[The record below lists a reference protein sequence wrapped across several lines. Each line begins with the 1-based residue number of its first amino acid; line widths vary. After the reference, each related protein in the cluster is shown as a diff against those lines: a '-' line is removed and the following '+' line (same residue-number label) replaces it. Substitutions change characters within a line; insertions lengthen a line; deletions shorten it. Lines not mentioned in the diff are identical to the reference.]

1 MKSEGHWLPK
11 DTGRSHLSQDRRG
24 ASLPKLGSCHLLLSI
39 SSRCCISDFF
49 QCQKQKVWHYPQP
62 PRALSSSFGPASTP
76 LTSIC
81 VTENIILHGD
91 GSSKQAWPESTD
103 LAKHVEKVAGSR
115 SDVSQRPFQMGG
127 INQALQ
133 RKQAGH

>member
-91 GSSKQAWPESTD
+91 GSSKIKNKHGLRAPTWPSMWKKLQE
-103 LAKHVEKVAGSR
+103 AGAMSLKGLFR
-115 SDVSQRPFQMGG
+115 WGE
-127 INQALQ
+127 
-133 RKQAGH
+133 